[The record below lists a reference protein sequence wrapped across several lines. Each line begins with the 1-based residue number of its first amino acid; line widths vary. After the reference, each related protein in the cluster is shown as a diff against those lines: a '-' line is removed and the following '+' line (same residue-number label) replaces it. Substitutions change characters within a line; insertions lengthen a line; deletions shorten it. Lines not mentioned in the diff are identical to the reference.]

1 MILIFSVD
9 SVVSVV
15 NRSSFTMD
23 HAMNLPEIQAALRDG
38 GHECWLFYDHHHRDP
53 IAYRVL
59 GLPANM
65 MVTRR
70 WFYLVPALG
79 EPVKLVHRIESH
91 HLDSLP
97 GSKMEYSAWQ
107 ELWQNLEAML
117 KPYHTVTMQYSP
129 NNQIPYISLV
139 DAGMLELVRSFGKE
153 IVSSAN
159 LVALFEATLSD
170 AQMASHFKAR
180 DAVDKITA
188 AFFQEVGRRARN
200 GGTHEFEMQ
209 QWILEAFKREN
220 LVTEDPPNVSVNAH
234 SGDPHY
240 EPASATSS
248 PIRQGDFVLLD
259 IWAKCNQPDSVYYDI
274 TWTGVV
280 GTPND
285 KQREV
290 FDVVRGA
297 RDAGI
302 RTVQQAFDA
311 KQKIR
316 GWEVDKA
323 TREFI
328 ADRGWGQYFIHR
340 TGHSITSD
348 IHGNGANL
356 DNLETKD
363 DREILPN
370 TCFSVEPGIY
380 LAEFGVRSEINM
392 MIRNGRGE
400 VTGRIQNELVL
411 I

>member
-1 MILIFSVD
+1 
-9 SVVSVV
+9 
-15 NRSSFTMD
+15 
-23 HAMNLPEIQAALRDG
+23 MNLSEIQAALRASHND
-38 GHECWLFYDHHHRDP
+38 CWLFYDHHHRDP
-53 IAYRVL
+53 IAYHIL
-59 GLPANM
+59 DLPEKM

-70 WFYLVPALG
+70 WFYVVPADG

-97 GSKMEYSAWQ
+97 GKRLEYSAWQ

-117 KPYHTVTMQYSP
+117 KPYRTVVMQYSP

-139 DAGMLELVRSFGKE
+139 DAGMLELVRSFGKD

-159 LVALFEATLSD
+159 LVARFEATLTD
-170 AQMASHFKAR
+170 AQMATHFKAR

-188 AFFQEVGRRARN
+188 AFFQELGHRVRN

-209 QWILEAFKREN
+209 QWILGAFKREN

-240 EPASATSS
+240 EPTAATSA

-259 IWAKCNQPDSVYYDI
+259 IWAKCDKPDGVYYDI

-280 GTPND
+280 GTPSD

-290 FDVVRGA
+290 FTIVRDA
-297 RDAGI
+297 RDVGI
-302 RTVQQAFDA
+302 RTVQQAFAA
-311 KQKIR
+311 KKNIH
-316 GWEVDKA
+316 GWEVDQA
-323 TREFI
+323 VRDFI
-328 ADRGWGQYFIHR
+328 DGKGYGQYFIHR
-340 TGHSITSD
+340 TGHSIGRD
-348 IHGNGANL
+348 IHANGSNL

-363 DREILPN
+363 DRDILPN
-370 TCFSVEPGIY
+370 TCFSIEPGIY
-380 LAEFGVRSEINM
+380 LPEFGVRSEINM
-392 MIRNGRGE
+392 MIRDGNGE
-400 VTGRIQNELVL
+400 VTGRVQNELVL

>member
-1 MILIFSVD
+1 
-9 SVVSVV
+9 
-15 NRSSFTMD
+15 
-23 HAMNLPEIQAALRDG
+23 MNLPEIQAALRDG

-59 GLPANM
+59 GLPASM

-70 WFYLVPALG
+70 WFYLIPANS

-117 KPYHTVTMQYSP
+117 KPYHRVTMQYSP
-129 NNQIPYISLV
+129 NNQIPHISLV
-139 DAGMLELVRSFGKE
+139 DAGMLELIRGFGKE

-159 LVALFEATLSD
+159 LVARFEATLTE
-170 AQMASHFKAR
+170 AQIASHFKAGEAI
-180 DAVDKITA
+180 DTITA
-188 AFFQEVGRRARN
+188 AFFKEVGQRARN

-209 QWILEAFKREN
+209 QWIMEAFNREG
-220 LVTEDPPNVSVNAH
+220 LATCDPPNVSVNGH

-240 EPASATSS
+240 EPTSATSA
-248 PIRQGDFVLLD
+248 PIKPGDFVLLD
-259 IWAKCNQPDSVYYDI
+259 IWAKLAESDSVYYDI
-274 TWTGVV
+274 TWTGAV
-280 GTPND
+280 GTPTN

-290 FDVVRGA
+290 FEVVRGA
-297 RDAGI
+297 RDTGI
-302 RTVQQAFDA
+302 NTVKQAFDG
-311 KQKIR
+311 KKKIH

-323 TREFI
+323 VREFI
-328 ADRGWGQYFIHR
+328 DSKGWGKYFIHR

-380 LAEFGVRSEINM
+380 LPEFGVRSEINM
-392 MIRNGRGE
+392 MIRNGKGE
-400 VTGRIQNELVL
+400 VTGRIQNDLVL

>member
-1 MILIFSVD
+1 
-9 SVVSVV
+9 
-15 NRSSFTMD
+15 
-23 HAMNLPEIQAALRDG
+23 MNLSAIQAALRDSNSD
-38 GHECWLFYDHHHRDP
+38 CWLFYDHHHRDP
-53 IAYRVL
+53 IAYHLL
-59 GLPANM
+59 GLPEKM

-70 WFYLVPALG
+70 WFYLIPAEG
-79 EPVKLVHRIESH
+79 DPVGLVHRIESH

-97 GSKMEYSAWQ
+97 GQKLEYSAWQ

-117 KPYHTVTMQYSP
+117 KPYRRVVMQYSP

-153 IVSSAN
+153 IVTSAN
-159 LVALFEATLSD
+159 LVARFEATLTD

-180 DAVDKITA
+180 DAIDKITA
-188 AFFQEVGRRARN
+188 AFFPEVGRRARN

-209 QWILEAFKREN
+209 QWIVEAFKREH

-240 EPASATSS
+240 EPSSATSA
-248 PIRQGDFVLLD
+248 PIRRGDFVLLD

-280 GTPND
+280 GTPSD

-290 FDVVRGA
+290 FNIVRDA

-311 KQKIR
+311 KKKIC
-316 GWEVDKA
+316 GWEVDQA
-323 TREFI
+323 VRDFI
-328 ADRGWGQYFIHR
+328 TGKGYGQYFIHR
-340 TGHSITSD
+340 TGHSIGRD
-348 IHGNGANL
+348 IHANGANL

-380 LAEFGVRSEINM
+380 LPEFGVRSEINM
-392 MIRNGRGE
+392 LTRNGKGE
-400 VTGRIQNELVL
+400 VTGRVQSELVQ

>member
-1 MILIFSVD
+1 
-9 SVVSVV
+9 
-15 NRSSFTMD
+15 
-23 HAMNLPEIQAALRDG
+23 MNLSAIQAALRESGND
-38 GHECWLFYDHHHRDP
+38 CWLFYDHHHRDP
-53 IAYRVL
+53 IAYHLL
-59 GLPANM
+59 GLPEKM
-65 MVTRR
+65 LVTRR
-70 WFYLVPALG
+70 WFYVVPANG

-97 GSKMEYSAWQ
+97 GKKLEYSAWQ

-117 KPYHTVTMQYSP
+117 KPYHRVVMQYSP

-139 DAGMLELVRSFGKE
+139 DAGMMELVRSFGKE

-159 LVALFEATLSD
+159 LVARFEATLTE

-180 DAVDKITA
+180 DAIDKITA

-200 GGTHEFEMQ
+200 GGTHELEMQ
-209 QWILEAFKREN
+209 QWVLEAFKRED

-240 EPASATSS
+240 EPTSASSA
-248 PIRQGDFVLLD
+248 PIKPGDFVLLD

-280 GTPND
+280 GVSND
-285 KQREV
+285 QQREI
-290 FDVVRGA
+290 FNVVRDA
-297 RDAGI
+297 RDVGI
-302 RTVQQAFDA
+302 RTVQQAFEA
-311 KQKIR
+311 KKKIC
-316 GWEVDKA
+316 GWEVDQA
-323 TREFI
+323 VRQFI
-328 ADRGWGQYFIHR
+328 NGKGYGQYFIHR
-340 TGHSITSD
+340 TGHSIGRD
-348 IHGNGANL
+348 IHANGANL

-380 LAEFGVRSEINM
+380 LPEFGVRSEINM
-392 MIRNGRGE
+392 LIRNGKGE
-400 VTGRIQNELVL
+400 VTGRVQNQLVQ

>member
-1 MILIFSVD
+1 
-9 SVVSVV
+9 
-15 NRSSFTMD
+15 
-23 HAMNLPEIQAALRDG
+23 MNLSAIQAALRDS
-38 GHECWLFYDHHHRDP
+38 HNDCWLFYDHHHRDP
-53 IAYRVL
+53 IAYHLL
-59 GLPANM
+59 GLPEKM

-70 WFYLVPALG
+70 WFYVVPAEG

-97 GSKMEYSAWQ
+97 GKRLEYSAWQ

-117 KPYHTVTMQYSP
+117 KPYHRVVMQYSP

-159 LVALFEATLSD
+159 LVARFEATLTD
-170 AQMASHFKAR
+170 AQMNSHLKAR
-180 DAVDKITA
+180 DAIDKITA
-188 AFFQEVGRRARN
+188 AFFQEVGRRTRN

-209 QWILEAFKREN
+209 QWIMEAFKRED

-240 EPASATSS
+240 EPSSATSA
-248 PIRQGDFVLLD
+248 PIKQGDFILLD
-259 IWAKCNQPDSVYYDI
+259 IWAKCSDPDSVYYDI

-280 GTPND
+280 GAPSD
-285 KQREV
+285 KQREI
-290 FDVVRGA
+290 FDIVRDA
-297 RDAGI
+297 RDVGI

-311 KQKIR
+311 RKKIC
-316 GWEVDKA
+316 GWEVDQA
-323 TREFI
+323 VREFI
-328 ADRGWGQYFIHR
+328 NGKGYGQYFIHR
-340 TGHSITSD
+340 TGHSIGRD
-348 IHGNGANL
+348 IHANGANL

-380 LAEFGVRSEINM
+380 LPEFGVRSEINM
-392 MIRNGRGE
+392 LIRNGKGE
-400 VTGRIQNELVL
+400 VTGRMQNELVE

>member
-1 MILIFSVD
+1 
-9 SVVSVV
+9 
-15 NRSSFTMD
+15 
-23 HAMNLPEIQAALRDG
+23 MNLPEIQAALRDG

-65 MVTRR
+65 LVTRR
-70 WFYLVPALG
+70 WFYLIPASG

-117 KPYHTVTMQYSP
+117 KPYHKVTMQYSP

-139 DAGMLELVRSFGKE
+139 DAGMLELIRSFGKE
-153 IVSSAN
+153 IISSAN
-159 LVALFEATLSD
+159 LVARFEATLTD

-180 DAVDKITA
+180 DAIDKITA

-209 QWILEAFKREN
+209 QWIMEAFQRDGLE
-220 LVTEDPPNVSVNAH
+220 TCDPPNVSVNAH

-240 EPASATSS
+240 EPASATSA
-248 PIRQGDFVLLD
+248 PIKQGDFVLLD
-259 IWAKCNQPDSVYYDI
+259 IWAKCAKPEDSVYYDI
-274 TWTGVV
+274 TWTGAI
-280 GTPND
+280 GTPSD
-285 KQREV
+285 KQREI
-290 FDVVRGA
+290 FEIVRDA
-297 RDAGI
+297 RDVGI
-302 RTVQQAFDA
+302 ETVQQAFDA
-311 KQKIR
+311 KRKVC

-323 TREFI
+323 VREFI
-328 ADRGWGQYFIHR
+328 DSKGWGKYFIHR

-380 LAEFGVRSEINM
+380 LPEFGVRSEINM
-392 MIRNGRGE
+392 MTRNGKGE

>member
-1 MILIFSVD
+1 
-9 SVVSVV
+9 
-15 NRSSFTMD
+15 
-23 HAMNLPEIQAALRDG
+23 MNLSALQAALRDS
-38 GHECWLFYDHHHRDP
+38 HNDCWLFYDHHHRDP
-53 IAYRVL
+53 IAYHLL
-59 GLPANM
+59 GLPEKM

-70 WFYLVPALG
+70 WFYVVPADG

-97 GSKMEYSAWQ
+97 GKRLEYSAWQ

-117 KPYHTVTMQYSP
+117 KPYHAVVMQYSP

-139 DAGMLELVRSFGKE
+139 DGGMLELVRSFGKE

-159 LVALFEATLSD
+159 LVALFEATLTD

-188 AFFQEVGRRARN
+188 AFFQEIGRRARN

-220 LVTEDPPNVSVNAH
+220 LMTEDPPNVSVNAH

-240 EPASATSS
+240 EPTSASSA
-248 PIRQGDFVLLD
+248 PVRQGDFVLLD
-259 IWAKCNQPDSVYYDI
+259 IWAKCNAPDSVYYDI
-274 TWTGVV
+274 TWTGVI
-280 GTPND
+280 GTPSD
-285 KQREV
+285 QQREV
-290 FDVVRGA
+290 FGIVRDA
-297 RDAGI
+297 RDVGI
-302 RTVQQAFDA
+302 RTVQQAFEA
-311 KQKIR
+311 KRKIH
-316 GWEVDKA
+316 GWEVDQA
-323 TREFI
+323 VREFI
-328 ADRGWGQYFIHR
+328 SGKGYGQYFIHR
-340 TGHSITSD
+340 TGHSIGRD

-356 DNLETKD
+356 DNLEIKD

-380 LAEFGVRSEINM
+380 LPEFGVRSEINM
-392 MIRNGRGE
+392 MIRNGKGE
-400 VTGRIQNELVL
+400 VTGRVQNELVL

>member
-1 MILIFSVD
+1 
-9 SVVSVV
+9 
-15 NRSSFTMD
+15 
-23 HAMNLPEIQAALRDG
+23 MNLSEIQAALRDS
-38 GHECWLFYDHHHRDP
+38 HNDCWLFYDHHHRDP
-53 IAYRVL
+53 IAYHIL
-59 GLPANM
+59 GLPEKM

-70 WFYLVPALG
+70 WFYIVPADG

-91 HLDSLP
+91 HLDSLT
-97 GSKMEYSAWQ
+97 GKRLEYSAWQ
-107 ELWQNLEAML
+107 ELWQNLEVML
-117 KPYHTVTMQYSP
+117 KPYHTVVMQYSP

-139 DAGMLELVRSFGKE
+139 DAGMLELIRSFGKE

-159 LVALFEATLSD
+159 LVARFEATLTD
-170 AQMASHFKAR
+170 AQMATHFKAR

-188 AFFQEVGRRARN
+188 AFFQELGRRARN

-240 EPASATSS
+240 EPTATTSA
-248 PIRQGDFVLLD
+248 PIRKDDFVLLD
-259 IWAKCNQPDSVYYDI
+259 IWAKCDEPDGVYYDI

-280 GTPND
+280 GTPSD

-290 FDVVRGA
+290 FEIVRDA
-297 RDAGI
+297 RDVGV

-311 KQKIR
+311 KKNIH
-316 GWEVDKA
+316 GWEVDQA
-323 TREFI
+323 VREFI
-328 ADRGWGQYFIHR
+328 HGKGYGQYFIHR
-340 TGHSITSD
+340 TGHSIGRD
-348 IHGNGANL
+348 IHANGANL

-363 DREILPN
+363 DRDILPN

-380 LAEFGVRSEINM
+380 LPEFGVRSEINM
-392 MIRNGRGE
+392 MIRNGKGE
-400 VTGRIQNELVL
+400 VTGRVQNELVR